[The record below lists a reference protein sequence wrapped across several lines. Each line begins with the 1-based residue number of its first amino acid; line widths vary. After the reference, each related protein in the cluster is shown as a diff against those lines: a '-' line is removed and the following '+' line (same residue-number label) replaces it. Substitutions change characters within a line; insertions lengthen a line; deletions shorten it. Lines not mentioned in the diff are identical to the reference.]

1 MPNGQQQQRNPA
13 FCIMFAL
20 VFCQPTVD
28 IVAGKRV
35 SCCSCCSASRLHSN
49 HSSCNECQVST
60 KNLQTLWMIRD
71 NSYCMG
77 ILRLTVL
84 SSQLSLGHGQ
94 ADDLHHNSRA
104 SRPAAATTAAAAAAA
119 AESAAAAVAVAALA
133 SQGPK
138 MIGF

>member
-1 MPNGQQQQRNPA
+1 
-13 FCIMFAL
+13 
-20 VFCQPTVD
+20 
-28 IVAGKRV
+28 
-35 SCCSCCSASRLHSN
+35 
-49 HSSCNECQVST
+49 
-60 KNLQTLWMIRD
+60 
-71 NSYCMG
+71 MG

-94 ADDLHHNSRA
+94 ADDLHHNPRA

-119 AESAAAAVAVAALA
+119 AAESAAAAVAAAALA

>member
-1 MPNGQQQQRNPA
+1 
-13 FCIMFAL
+13 
-20 VFCQPTVD
+20 
-28 IVAGKRV
+28 
-35 SCCSCCSASRLHSN
+35 
-49 HSSCNECQVST
+49 
-60 KNLQTLWMIRD
+60 
-71 NSYCMG
+71 MG

-119 AESAAAAVAVAALA
+119 ESAAAAVAAAALA

>member
-1 MPNGQQQQRNPA
+1 
-13 FCIMFAL
+13 
-20 VFCQPTVD
+20 
-28 IVAGKRV
+28 
-35 SCCSCCSASRLHSN
+35 
-49 HSSCNECQVST
+49 
-60 KNLQTLWMIRD
+60 
-71 NSYCMG
+71 MG

-104 SRPAAATTAAAAAAA
+104 SRPAAATTAAAAA
-119 AESAAAAVAVAALA
+119 ESAAAAVAAAALA